1 MELIRKSFILVGLSM
16 LTLSLCFAAQ
26 SPMTKYKLIL
36 NAEMGEETI
45 KGKLFS
51 EILRDMSS
59 NQTRHVKLLKEWSDE
74 KVLTHYGKLNP
85 RGIKDKEQGN
95 ADLVRKKLIKKIEKR
110 NWGEYILF
118 FFDIRQ
124 KSQ

>member
-1 MELIRKSFILVGLSM
+1 MELIRKSFILVSLSM

-59 NQTRHVKLLKEWSDE
+59 NQTRHMKNLEGME
-74 KVLTHYGKLNP
+74 
-85 RGIKDKEQGN
+85 
-95 ADLVRKKLIKKIEKR
+95 
-110 NWGEYILF
+110 
-118 FFDIRQ
+118 
-124 KSQ
+124 